1 MPLTFDEDPML
12 SPAPDGIAF
21 TGYDGG
27 IPISCRITR
36 EALVGIAGD
45 HPDDN
50 ADLVRIF
57 LQHQAVIE
65 AAAVTWHRGNSEPV
79 VLDSGSVGP
88 AATP

>member
-1 MPLTFDEDPML
+1 MPLTFDDDPQL

-21 TGYDGG
+21 TGYDGSV
-27 IPISCRITR
+27 PISCRITR

-50 ADLVRIF
+50 AGLVAIF
-57 LQHQAVIE
+57 LQNQAMIE
-65 AAAVTWHRGNSEPV
+65 AAAAAWHRSNGEPV

-88 AATP
+88 AARP

>member
-1 MPLTFDEDPML
+1 MPLTFDDDPLL

-21 TGYDGG
+21 TAYDGS
-27 IPISCRITR
+27 IPIICRITR

-50 ADLVRIF
+50 AGLIAIF
-57 LQHQAVIE
+57 LQHQTMIE
-65 AAAVTWHRGNSEPV
+65 AAAAAWHKGNGEPV
-79 VLDSGSVGP
+79 VLDSGSVSP